1 MKNRSSSNFS
11 KLQFTCP
18 ICGQG
23 FEQKSR
29 LERHVQ
35 TSHPPRAPSAADVE
49 KALEGIKYP
58 KSKEELVLYASH
70 KSFITGE
77 EVFKLIQSLPDR
89 IYRNAAD
96 VARALGE
103 IKSGTNKGNQ
113 EK

>member
-1 MKNRSSSNFS
+1 MATQGTKSITKIDNNDS
-11 KLQFTCP
+11 K
-18 ICGQG
+18 
-23 FEQKSR
+23 KDSR
-29 LERHVQ
+29 VIE
-35 TSHPPRAPSAADVE
+35 HPPRAPSASDVE

-70 KSFITGE
+70 NYFITGG
-77 EVFKLIQSLPDR
+77 EVFKLIQSLTGR

-96 VARALGE
+96 VARALGK